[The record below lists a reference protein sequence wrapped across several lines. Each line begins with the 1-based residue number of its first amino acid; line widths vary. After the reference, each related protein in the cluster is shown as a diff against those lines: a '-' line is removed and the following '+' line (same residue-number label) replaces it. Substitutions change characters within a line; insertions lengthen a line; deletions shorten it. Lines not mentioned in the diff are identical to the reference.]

1 MYVVG
6 QIVDWSPNRLV
17 DLLVNDMLACSCAL
31 SGVLSAG
38 FDPMCCHPFLFSET
52 CSARAMAM
60 SPDHCR
66 IMDEAGKFA
75 DNAWRA
81 DGAYI
86 AGPFGYEAVH
96 YSSVKMAHPSF
107 PIFMYYL
114 GMMPMTSNGAS
125 VDLWGSDDP
134 VCVCVLNVNH
144 SETRKSRFLVSCQC
158 CVVYVVFICPI
169 VCPRHVFVDL
179 SRRHQCAMSPCRVGV
194 LVRGVGTVRGGDT
207 GK

>member
-1 MYVVG
+1 
-6 QIVDWSPNRLV
+6 
-17 DLLVNDMLACSCAL
+17 
-31 SGVLSAG
+31 
-38 FDPMCCHPFLFSET
+38 
-52 CSARAMAM
+52 
-60 SPDHCR
+60 
-66 IMDEAGKFA
+66 
-75 DNAWRA
+75 
-81 DGAYI
+81 
-86 AGPFGYEAVH
+86 
-96 YSSVKMAHPSF
+96 
-107 PIFMYYL
+107 
-114 GMMPMTSNGAS
+114 MTSNGAS

-144 SETRKSRFLVSCQC
+144 SQTRKSRFLVSCQC